1 MSGEGGTHTS
11 GDLHLRSASWH
22 PCALINKL
30 PRFSEL
36 PLLTYRKRWCVSPG
50 VVSGGKI
57 PQVKGH
63 VLQSVKAVI
72 VDTGPCLGAGSA
84 PLHCTPVSP
93 LQAEALTP

>member
-36 PLLTYRKRWCVSPG
+36 PLLTYRKRDG
-50 VVSGGKI
+50 VFLL
-57 PQVKGH
+57 
-63 VLQSVKAVI
+63 VLFQ
-72 VDTGPCLGAGSA
+72 D
-84 PLHCTPVSP
+84 
-93 LQAEALTP
+93 ERFRE